1 MDRYFYIRT
10 RENTVELI
18 NVSTTCFTDCILLL
32 RPEYSSKCTSRLVFQ
47 LLLKLIV
54 DHLAEFT
61 AEPGVFTM
69 FSEQLKKTYFNIL
82 IKPERLGKYV
92 TLTLSSWFSC
102 RVCLTELRRMFVSA
116 GTFVC

>member
-1 MDRYFYIRT
+1 M
-10 RENTVELI
+10 
-18 NVSTTCFTDCILLL
+18 
-32 RPEYSSKCTSRLVFQ
+32 VFQ

-54 DHLAEFT
+54 DHLAEFS

-92 TLTLSSWFSC
+92 SHTHTLQLQH
-102 RVCLTELRRMFVSA
+102 LLYDL
-116 GTFVC
+116 

>member
-1 MDRYFYIRT
+1 M
-10 RENTVELI
+10 
-18 NVSTTCFTDCILLL
+18 ILLL
-32 RPEYSSKCTSRLVFQ
+32 RNCWMWKLVFQ

-54 DHLAEFT
+54 DHLAEFS

-92 TLTLSSWFSC
+92 SHSHSSGWSLLYHQHQ
-102 RVCLTELRRMFVSA
+102 RSQMSLMVSRYHDLIRYA
-116 GTFVC
+116 VIRIQYFHFLIIKLGQK